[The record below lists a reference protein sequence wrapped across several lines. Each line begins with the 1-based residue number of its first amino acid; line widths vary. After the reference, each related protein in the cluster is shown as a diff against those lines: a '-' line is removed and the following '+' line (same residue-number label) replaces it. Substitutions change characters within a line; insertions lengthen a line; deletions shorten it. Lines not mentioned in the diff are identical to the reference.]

1 MTIANTLRK
10 INALDLID
18 RLGQSIPPASRRPR
32 NLGVSYIRT
41 VRDRFIESLP
51 DQDDDIYA
59 HIKNRDDA
67 RWGLT
72 LYDLAPF
79 RLSAVADDLGLLSWP
94 HQTAERITPAQ
105 VLSIHL
111 GSFTTM
117 LVDVLCEAAVQA
129 YDEPPLEY
137 TAIINTP
144 GYLPSNPVEEFV
156 NAREAWQYLAMER
169 GASEDVPH
177 EDDYSDTQRK
187 LWELSEQENPPL
199 GSVWGPT
206 PGYEGDHDL
215 GLVYTVTHT
224 ER

>member
-117 LVDVLCEAAVQA
+117 LVDVLCEA
-129 YDEPPLEY
+129 
-137 TAIINTP
+137 
-144 GYLPSNPVEEFV
+144 
-156 NAREAWQYLAMER
+156 
-169 GASEDVPH
+169 
-177 EDDYSDTQRK
+177 
-187 LWELSEQENPPL
+187 
-199 GSVWGPT
+199 
-206 PGYEGDHDL
+206 
-215 GLVYTVTHT
+215 
-224 ER
+224 